1 MQFILLHP
9 LGKEAPVPPL
19 PGPFWVTGFDGGRTG
34 WVVGGVKSSTK
45 WLISSVLSSV
55 IQNKNLQLELDGT
68 QDFRLGM
75 RSPER

>member
-1 MQFILLHP
+1 M
-9 LGKEAPVPPL
+9 
-19 PGPFWVTGFDGGRTG
+19 
-34 WVVGGVKSSTK
+34 VGGVKSSTK